1 MFIQI
6 CFWNNSFFQFIH
18 CFYSSESSF
27 SGKRVFST
35 SFQSFPRFL
44 HSQKRSTPLSTTNSA
59 RRAPPKTVVRKIVF
73 LRSQVWRNE
82 PRIDAIWF
90 ADNLQLNSAHMFT
103 YGWLP
108 NERDCTKLT
117 GYKVWICL
125 LYILYF
131 ILNVKINNKWK
142 NQNDII
148 GNLQYKVH
156 VDGNQWDLI

>member
-18 CFYSSESSF
+18 YFYSSESSF
-27 SGKRVFST
+27 CVKRVFST
-35 SFQSFPRFL
+35 SFHSFPRFL

-82 PRIDAIWF
+82 PRIDAIFWLIIYNF
-90 ADNLQLNSAHMFT
+90 WMNSAHMFT
-103 YGWLP
+103 YDWLP

-125 LYILYF
+125 LYILY
-131 ILNVKINNKWK
+131 
-142 NQNDII
+142 
-148 GNLQYKVH
+148 
-156 VDGNQWDLI
+156 